1 MEYELL
7 DTGVFN
13 GDRYF
18 DVFVEVAKQS
28 PEDLLIQISAINRGP
43 ASASLQVLPTLSS
56 RIRIVTSA
64 GIVLQT
70 RFAATFPGPAP
81 V

>member
-7 DTGVFN
+7 DTGVLH

-28 PEDLLIQISAINRGP
+28 PEDLLIQISVINRGP
-43 ASASLQVLPTLSS
+43 VAATLQVLPTLWFPMHVSKGTARYAFLNASS
-56 RIRIVTSA
+56 A
-64 GIVLQT
+64 
-70 RFAATFPGPAP
+70 
-81 V
+81 

>member
-7 DTGVFN
+7 DTGVFD

-28 PEDLLIQISAINRGP
+28 PEDLLIQISAINRCP
-43 ASASLQVLPTLSS
+43 EAATLQVDRKSTRLNSSHRSLSRMPS
-56 RIRIVTSA
+56 SA
-64 GIVLQT
+64 
-70 RFAATFPGPAP
+70 
-81 V
+81 